1 MCGNQSIN
9 NIQTRAL
16 TLVYNATAQQSSYIL
31 IPFDVKEIVVKQVTV
46 YNSNTST
53 PTNMVGYIRSD
64 IVSGQ
69 NNQPLCTV
77 SLATNTSYSCDLDVV
92 LKPISAN
99 INNTFNFYLMYT
111 DNALISTANLNAT
124 IMLLLEFHSN

>member
-1 MCGNQSIN
+1 MCGTQSK

-16 TLVYNATAQQSSYIL
+16 TLVYNAISQQSTTIFIL
-31 IPFDVKEIVVKQVTV
+31 FDVNEIKVKQVTV

-53 PTNMVGYIRSD
+53 PANMVGYIKSD
-64 IVSGQ
+64 LMSGQ

-77 SLATNTSYSCDLDVV
+77 SLATNTSYFCDLDVSF
-92 LKPISAN
+92 KPVNSN
-99 INNTFNFYLMYT
+99 VNNTFNFYLMYT
-111 DNALISTANLNAT
+111 DALSVSTVNLNAT